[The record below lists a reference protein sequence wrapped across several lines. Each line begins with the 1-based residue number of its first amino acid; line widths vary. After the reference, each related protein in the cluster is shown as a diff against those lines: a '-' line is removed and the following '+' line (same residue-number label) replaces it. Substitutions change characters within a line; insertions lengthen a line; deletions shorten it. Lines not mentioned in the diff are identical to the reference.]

1 MIDSEKSEG
10 RVTNMFC
17 VKLEVKKHAQNL
29 IWTLAVGERDTGVRG
44 TGRLPTDPQP
54 WPSINSMQTFILC
67 VHMATSRYDH
77 LCMYMSCHLYLIT

>member
-29 IWTLAVGERDTGVRG
+29 IWTLAVGERDTGVWDR
-44 TGRLPTDPQP
+44 TVTYRSTAL
-54 WPSINSMQTFILC
+54 
-67 VHMATSRYDH
+67 A
-77 LCMYMSCHLYLIT
+77 